1 MKRYWLLSG
10 LMMLTFLALFG
21 LAEWLHVPL
30 LTDPDPWMAHRGWI
44 AAVVGVG
51 LLIADVLL
59 PVPASLVMIAHGAL
73 FGVVWG
79 TVLSLAGALGAGIF
93 GFWLGRRGGP
103 LVDRLVP
110 ADERQ
115 RADAMLQAWGD
126 LAVVVTRPVPIL
138 AETIAIL
145 AGTSPMTWP
154 RMIIATLGGSLPA
167 ALIYA
172 LTGATAR
179 TLNDVP
185 LVFTLVL
192 LVAGLFW
199 LVGKRLRRGAGRQTD

>member
-1 MKRYWLLSG
+1 
-10 LMMLTFLALFG
+10 
-21 LAEWLHVPL
+21 
-30 LTDPDPWMAHRGWI
+30 
-44 AAVVGVG
+44 
-51 LLIADVLL
+51 
-59 PVPASLVMIAHGAL
+59 
-73 FGVVWG
+73 
-79 TVLSLAGALGAGIF
+79 
-93 GFWLGRRGGP
+93 
-103 LVDRLVP
+103 
-110 ADERQ
+110 
-115 RADAMLQAWGD
+115 
-126 LAVVVTRPVPIL
+126 VPIL

-154 RMIIATLGGSLPA
+154 RMIVATLGGSLPA

-199 LVGKRLRRGAGRQTD
+199 LVGKRLRRGAVKNSAKPLSD